1 MANFTLLSL
10 LGDQLHGLDRAR
22 LVCLSEKNLQPCSK
36 GQLKLFNDCSLLWL
50 NSLWFV
56 TNSRCRNVPWR
67 IFQSL
72 HHWRAFR
79 CLPISRP
86 SSLWHCDLLYWRTHD
101 DVMLMSYFESDLCGI
116 DSRKQKNLWRFDSS
130 ALGSLWMSSACIRSQ
145 YFCFTSTKMFFWC
158 CGRVNEWLNVTELQ
172 KTTLEM
178 PLANTSSFLWQYS
191 WQVVCKSAWRERRQI
206 LCSQQRQHYLK
217 ALTNQI
223 GSVTIYNTIES
234 SAKLSNTY

>member
-1 MANFTLLSL
+1 MFTNFATLFTVTLRSFIL
-10 LGDQLHGLDRAR
+10 TDAR
-22 LVCLSEKNLQPCSK
+22 WCDVDE
-36 GQLKLFNDCSLLWL
+36 LLWE
-50 NSLWFV
+50 WFMWDWFEK
-56 TNSRCRNVPWR
+56 TKKP
-67 IFQSL
+67 L
-72 HHWRAFR
+72 TFR
-79 CLPISRP
+79 QLRSW
-86 SSLWHCDLLYWRTHD
+86 LT
-101 DVMLMSYFESDLCGI
+101 
-116 DSRKQKNLWRFDSS
+116 
-130 ALGSLWMSSACIRSQ
+130 LWMSSACIRSQ